1 MLYVPWFAYPGTF
14 DSMFFLER
22 YIKQPKL
29 SRFETQTRT
38 AIVAG
43 RLDLD
48 RFSPPRAVPRYLSR
62 TAPREAL
69 MFSADFDHTHA
80 LLGMRGH
87 TIVGKNVDLMEE
99 G

>member
-1 MLYVPWFAYPGTF
+1 
-14 DSMFFLER
+14 MFCLEW
-22 YIKQPKL
+22 YIKQLKL
-29 SRFETQTRT
+29 SRFEMQTRT

-48 RFSPPRAVPRYLSR
+48 RFSPPRAVPRSSSR

-69 MFSADFDHTHA
+69 TFSADFDHTHA

-87 TIVGKNVDLMEE
+87 TIVGKNVHLME